1 MPLDAD
7 RKREIAFGAGLLALV
22 IVVAFAGEA
31 LLRLR
36 QALGT
41 NWVAMRPTIMAEDV
55 EAGFSR
61 FVPGTEFGTLRVNRL
76 GFTSP
81 EVDIPKP
88 AGTLRLAFLGDS
100 VVLGAGLPQDKRIA
114 ATVTAAVQ
122 EALPTCKVDYVTIAG
137 PGYRLSEIAAL
148 LGESAAQIDADA
160 YVLVTGGVR
169 EILKAMD
176 AAEGPH
182 PAIFRPERGWLYRH
196 SLLFPKAERAYTAV
210 AISRLH
216 PSNDLY
222 SRIDKTRYATTYHR
236 LIDAVAAEI
245 GQTPTLVIENR
256 GQERDGDNDAT
267 LGRLDRVLLS
277 ELNGMSVPGLRQLE
291 ILRRQVLAQAAAAQG
306 WPYLDPFADL
316 PATNAFYLDP
326 MHLTADGNAAIT
338 PGVTERLI
346 DLIEAQGTAPD
357 CLP

>member
-1 MPLDAD
+1 
-7 RKREIAFGAGLLALV
+7 
-22 IVVAFAGEA
+22 
-31 LLRLR
+31 
-36 QALGT
+36 
-41 NWVAMRPTIMAEDV
+41 
-55 EAGFSR
+55 
-61 FVPGTEFGTLRVNRL
+61 
-76 GFTSP
+76 
-81 EVDIPKP
+81 
-88 AGTLRLAFLGDS
+88 
-100 VVLGAGLPQDKRIA
+100 
-114 ATVTAAVQ
+114 
-122 EALPTCKVDYVTIAG
+122 
-137 PGYRLSEIAAL
+137 
-148 LGESAAQIDADA
+148 
-160 YVLVTGGVR
+160 
-169 EILKAMD
+169 
-176 AAEGPH
+176 
-182 PAIFRPERGWLYRH
+182 
-196 SLLFPKAERAYTAV
+196 
-210 AISRLH
+210 

-346 DLIEAQGTAPD
+346 DLIEAQGTGPD